1 MDNRPLMAIDGMSVT
16 GTPRF
21 ERGSMEYAAV
31 PSSGPM
37 WGDVDERVC
46 VFGRGIALIVH
57 GARPL
62 TGPPGIGKAER

>member
-1 MDNRPLMAIDGMSVT
+1 MDHRPLMAIDGMSVT

-37 WGDVDERVC
+37 WGDVDERVR
-46 VFGRGIALIVH
+46 VFGRGIALID

-62 TGPPGIGKAER
+62 TGPSGSARPSD